1 MRFRFVPSVWQGA
14 AAAYALALVL
24 ISLLPASQLDA
35 WVPIASDS
43 ALDSDLRDALV
54 ELSAIAGLLLLL
66 VPLGLR
72 LLKIRIR
79 VAPRLWLSRPLSL
92 ALVLCVGC
100 LALIASEDLRAAAW
114 DLATGL
120 LPASF
125 SLAVD
130 RLSADHVMAYGGL
143 GLLLAL
149 GFAREIRP
157 WQLGLLALA
166 LSGVLEVVQDLVP
179 GRAANPWDLLS
190 NGLGLAIGLTAGSLL
205 IAGAPGGASGGE
217 ARQGRRGRRHRSLA
231 PAVALERSSGRSRP
245 EQTAAAGRHDRR
257 RREPSSD
264 RYVLRQPRVG
274 RHRRDEDRD

>member
-1 MRFRFVPSVWQGA
+1 VRFRFVSSVWQGA
-14 AAAYALALVL
+14 AAAYALLLVL
-24 ISLLPASQLDA
+24 ISLLPASQLDS

-43 ALDSDLRDALV
+43 ALDSDLREAVV

-72 LLKIRIR
+72 VLKIRIR

-100 LALIASEDLRAAAW
+100 LALIASEDLRGAAW

-120 LPASF
+120 LPAWL
-125 SLAVD
+125 SLAAY

-149 GFAREIRP
+149 GWAREIRP

-190 NGLGLAIGLTAGSLL
+190 NGIGLAIGLTAGSLV
-205 IAGAPGGASGGE
+205 IAEPLGGVSGSGAHHGRG
-217 ARQGRRGRRHRSLA
+217 GRRSRPPAPALA
-231 PAVALERSSGRSRP
+231 PQRPSGRSRAD
-245 EQTAAAGRHDRR
+245 QTSAAGRHGWR
-257 RREPSSD
+257 RREPSSN
-264 RYVLRQPRVG
+264 RHELRQPRIG
-274 RHRRDEDRD
+274 RGREDEDRD